1 MKDDFFCHKCNCN
14 ALMKQTKRQNKLYQN
29 TSLLLIEKP
38 VMREKELRKLRH
50 KIQNSYQVMEVSKF
64 N

>member
-1 MKDDFFCHKCNCN
+1 
-14 ALMKQTKRQNKLYQN
+14 MKQTKRQNKLYQN